1 MASRR
6 VGLYDNNVA
15 VAFLWPLKWLFGT
28 ALLYVLLALTAVTVA
43 FLFAKYQWTDPVA
56 ASDALFQTESARV
69 AGLMQSGAH
78 AEIFA
83 NLPLVTQ
90 RWTYW
95 LFFQATSLH
104 EAAYAYITGQRV
116 NAVDQMYLTQFVARN
131 AREIYLAMNVIQV
144 YGIRI
149 GFLMASMPFFLLLYF
164 VATADGLTER
174 YIRRACAG
182 RESADLNKF
191 GRLSKL
197 MLFATLVTLYLCLP
211 VPMSPFWVI
220 VPMAAVFFFATR
232 LQWQFYKKYF

>member
-1 MASRR
+1 MASKR

-28 ALLYVLLALTAVTVA
+28 VLLYVLLALIALVVA
-43 FLFAKYQWTDPVA
+43 FLFAKYQWVDPVT
-56 ASDALFQTESARV
+56 ASDALFQAESARV
-69 AGLMQSGAH
+69 ARLLQSGAH
-78 AEIFA
+78 AEGFA
-83 NLPLVTQ
+83 SLPLVAQ

-95 LFFQATSLH
+95 LFFQATTLH
-104 EAAYAYITGQRV
+104 DATYAYIAGQRV
-116 NAVDQMYLTQFVARN
+116 NEVDQMYLTQFVARN
-131 AREIYLAMNVIQV
+131 VREIYLAMNVIQV

-149 GFLMASMPFFLLLYF
+149 GFLMASVPLFMLLYF

-182 RESADLNKF
+182 RESADIHKL

-197 MLFATLVTLYLCLP
+197 MFFASAVTVYLCTP
-211 VPMSPFWVI
+211 VAISPFWVI
-220 VPMAAVFFFATR
+220 VPLAAIFAFATR